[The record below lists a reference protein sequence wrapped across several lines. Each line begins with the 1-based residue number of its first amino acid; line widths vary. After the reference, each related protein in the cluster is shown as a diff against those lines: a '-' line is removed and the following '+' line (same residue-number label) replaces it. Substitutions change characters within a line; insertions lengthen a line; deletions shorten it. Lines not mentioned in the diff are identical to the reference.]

1 MDFPR
6 SWNIFHN
13 NHIGIIIWKNVVI
26 GKLLTGAFYV
36 GLLDG
41 KGWGVAGIIITSDDW
56 DHSRKFP
63 AFSTSKIIWKNMVI
77 MVQYNV
83 VCLIYWQ

>member
-1 MDFPR
+1 VRFTCR
-6 SWNIFHN
+6 VAGW
-13 NHIGIIIWKNVVI
+13 
-26 GKLLTGAFYV
+26 V
-36 GLLDG
+36 GN
-41 KGWGVAGIIITSDDW
+41 GVAGMITNTSDDW